1 MCYIDRADLN
11 IVTMRHIGSKY
22 ADVSPQGNIFK
33 VLLSELVFL
42 PLIQTRKRKV
52 SDDDKCYD
60 SRI

>member
-1 MCYIDRADLN
+1 MCHVDRADLD

-52 SDDDKCYD
+52 SDDDKCYNFH
-60 SRI
+60 I